1 MPMLKRLLLVLLA
14 LAVAFGGI
22 FGWKYYQG
30 LQYAA
35 RASIPP
41 PPATVASAEVRSETW
56 QPYMH
61 AVGSLVAVQ
70 GIDVTNEVA
79 GQVKQIQFQSGQGV
93 QQGELLLQLDDSVD
107 QAELQG
113 LIAERHL
120 AQLQYQ
126 RSAELLPKKTVSRE
140 AYDEAKAKLESAE
153 AQVASKQALIQKK
166 KIRAPFSGLLGI
178 RLVDLGQYLAP
189 GSRIVPLQIVNPIY
203 VDYALPEHYFAQ
215 LAPKQKVV
223 VTVRAYPQRDFEGHI
238 SAINPGID
246 PGTRNV
252 RVRAMLE
259 NPEGLL
265 RPGMFA
271 EVRTALPER
280 TGVLTLPRTAISYNP
295 YGEFVFVIEQQDDKL
310 IVKRR
315 QVRTGEAREERV
327 EILDGLKLGE
337 RVVAAGQVKLRNG
350 QPVQIDDSIK
360 LDKPASES

>member
-1 MPMLKRLLLVLLA
+1 MLKRLLLVLLA
-14 LAVAFGGI
+14 LGVAFGGI

-35 RASIPP
+35 RAAIPP
-41 PPATVASAEVRSETW
+41 PPATVAAAEVRSETW
-56 QPYMH
+56 QPYLH

-79 GQVKQIQFQSGQGV
+79 GQVKAIQFQSGQRV
-93 QQGELLLQLDDSVD
+93 QQGEPLLQLDDSVD

-113 LIAERHL
+113 LIAERNL
-120 AQLQYQ
+120 ARLQYK
-126 RSAELLPKKTVSRE
+126 RNAELLPKKMVSRE
-140 AYDEAKAKLESAE
+140 AYDEAHARLENAE
-153 AQVASKQALIQKK
+153 AQVASKQALIRKK
-166 KIRAPFSGLLGI
+166 RIRAPFSGRLGI
-178 RLVDLGQYLAP
+178 RAVDLGEYLAP
-189 GSRIVPLQIVNPIY
+189 GSRIVPLQTLNPIY
-203 VDYALPEHYFAQ
+203 ADYALPEHYFAQ
-215 LAPKQKVV
+215 LAPGQKLV

-252 RVRAMLE
+252 RVRATLE

-280 TGVLTLPRTAISYNP
+280 AGVLTLPRTAISYNP
-295 YGEFVFVIEQQDDKL
+295 YGEFVFVIEQQDGKL
-310 IVKRR
+310 IVQRR
-315 QVRTGEAREERV
+315 QIRTGEARAERV

-360 LDKPASES
+360 LDKPPSES